1 MKIIFLEVTQNFGG
15 AQKSTI
21 ELAKRLKALGHQ
33 ILIVDLW
40 GCSQSFI
47 DAINKAHLQWI
58 ILSPRKEPFI
68 IASNSKIKYFKN
80 VVNYFFLQREYR
92 ALFNKVTSEFQPN
105 VVVTH
110 NTKALSLANP
120 KSSYKIDFFART
132 WFDFKSTP
140 YLTKKKLKT
149 YKPRFL
155 TVSQATRQAIY
166 TGGLAELKDIRVLT
180 SVAEDKIFE
189 SYTPNYKNFNNENPI
204 KILFSGG
211 FLKTKGQHTC
221 IAIAKKLKDNKI
233 PFKMTLTGIIYKGE
247 MSKRYHQFISK
258 LISKHELEEQVEIV
272 LSPPNIMNYFRNT
285 DILIHPSWTEGLPRV
300 GLEALTFGKP
310 IIANPVGGVTDI
322 VIHNF
327 TGFITD
333 FNAVEQYVEYITR
346 YFKNPELYKL
356 HSMTARQLIKQNY
369 LDANQF
375 ESIERIYPSNS

>member
-21 ELAKRLKALGHQ
+21 ELAKRLKTLGHQ
-33 ILIVDLW
+33 VLIVDLW

-47 DAINKAHLQWI
+47 DALNKAHLQWI

-68 IASNSKIKYFKN
+68 IANSSKVKYIKN
-80 VVNYFFLQREYR
+80 IINYFFLQKEYR
-92 ALFNKVTSEFQPN
+92 ALFDKVTNEFQPN

-120 KSSYKIDFFART
+120 KASYKIDFFART
-132 WFDFKSTP
+132 WFDFRSIP
-140 YLTKKKLKT
+140 YLTEKKLKT

-155 TVSQATRQAIY
+155 TVSQATRQAIF
-166 TGGLAELKDIRVLT
+166 TGGIAELKDIKVLT
-180 SVAEDKIFE
+180 SVAEDKVFE
-189 SYTPNYKNFNNENPI
+189 SYTPNYKKFNETNPI

-221 IAIAKKLKDNKI
+221 IAVAKKLKDNKI

-247 MSKRYHQFISK
+247 ISKRYHHFISK
-258 LISKHELEEQVEIV
+258 LISKYELEEQVKIV
-272 LSPPNIMNYFRNT
+272 LSPPNIMEYFKNT

-346 YFKNPELYKL
+346 YVENPELYKL

-375 ESIERIYPSNS
+375 ESIEKIYPSNK